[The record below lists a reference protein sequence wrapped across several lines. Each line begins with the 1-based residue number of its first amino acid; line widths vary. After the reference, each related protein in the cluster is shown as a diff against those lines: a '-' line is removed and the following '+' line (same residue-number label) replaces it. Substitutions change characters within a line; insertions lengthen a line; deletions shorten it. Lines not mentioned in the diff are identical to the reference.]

1 MCKLELKNKWL
12 LLKNWTI
19 AIFGTFSYI
28 ALLFLQRLPTQ
39 IKTSFSLTNIEWK
52 KVQQII
58 IRNNQIRKE
67 PNQKKTTNCNLVLL
81 LRRFAKEKSS
91 LLFISHLKTGLNVGE
106 IWHQSRRSSGI
117 IWNNLMKC
125 IGNTYYEIHYILD
138 PWSIRNFVEADRDR
152 VKENQEKTKYHW

>member
-1 MCKLELKNKWL
+1 MCKLEMKNKWL

-19 AIFGTFSYI
+19 PIFGTFVHCIVIFATTTNSNKNI
-28 ALLFLQRLPTQ
+28 LQLD
-39 IKTSFSLTNIEWK
+39 KYWVKEGAAN
-52 KVQQII
+52 
-58 IRNNQIRKE
+58 NNQKQS
-67 PNQKKTTNCNLVLL
+67 NQKGTKSQKKTNCNLILL